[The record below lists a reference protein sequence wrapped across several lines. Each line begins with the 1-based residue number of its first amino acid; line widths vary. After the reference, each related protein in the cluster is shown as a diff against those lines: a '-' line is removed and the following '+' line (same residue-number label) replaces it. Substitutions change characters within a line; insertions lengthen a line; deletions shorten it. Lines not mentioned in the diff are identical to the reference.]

1 MTVNRT
7 NLSKQQL
14 EALIREESQDTSKL
28 FFTKHVLDQMRA
40 RQITKACVL
49 ETLRAGRIRRTP
61 EPNSMKGS
69 IECKMELFSAGNG
82 LAVIVAVSDDP
93 DLFVVTAMH
102 T

>member
-1 MTVNRT
+1 
-7 NLSKQQL
+7 
-14 EALIREESQDTSKL
+14 
-28 FFTKHVLDQMRA
+28 
-40 RQITKACVL
+40 
-49 ETLRAGRIRRTP
+49 
-61 EPNSMKGS
+61 MKGS